1 MVDAVGS
8 GTSYTCNVTGE
19 VPSEVEG
26 LSKGEYCHF
35 FYISTDSPSNIIS
48 AAVDVSLASSLL
60 GIPFSTNPGA
70 LTIFQCSSAKKLV
83 KL

>member
-1 MVDAVGS
+1 MSTVS
-8 GTSYTCNVTGE
+8 IHS
-19 VPSEVEG
+19 
-26 LSKGEYCHF
+26 LSDVHVH
-35 FYISTDSPSNIIS
+35 ILIS